1 MYGGSI
7 YTIHCLHKEAFVSTE
22 PWSPRVIERL
32 TTNKLGKLVFLPT
45 IEHSNGFDH
54 LTFLMKGYST
64 FIIRWAELLKIGPK
78 CLTIR
83 PHRKKGPNCKKSGGR
98 IDFFQGAEK
107 TWGRKDLE
115 PFGRGNPANIQ
126 LLGTSF
132 QKARRAFWG
141 EARPGFGVH
150 WCVYL

>member
-64 FIIRWAELLKIGPK
+64 FIIRWAELLKIGPN

-83 PHRKKGPNCKKSGGR
+83 RHRKKGPNYKKSGGRIDLSTFIIRWAELLKVGPNCFNNSAPPEKGAELQKSGGR
-98 IDFFQGAEK
+98 IDFFLGAE
-107 TWGRKDLE
+107 
-115 PFGRGNPANIQ
+115 
-126 LLGTSF
+126 
-132 QKARRAFWG
+132 
-141 EARPGFGVH
+141 
-150 WCVYL
+150 